1 MRSVKIFV
9 VDKRDN
15 SLFSYAYLDSE
26 RLKDTFFSPP
36 RKKRK
41 KKTYKKRFIIIPLLA
56 LLLIAGVA
64 IFFARYEFMVVARQN
79 TDMPDNG
86 ISLFSKNTLERLSYI
101 TNDKRLMKKE
111 NSFIYLTI
119 PKEKIALSFN
129 LKKPIDLKSGYLL
142 LYLKKSDTP
151 LNIAVVA
158 RDTRFFSN
166 SLNPLVIEVTEKS
179 DSFIKVPI
187 VLSKTGVQN
196 TNLYQIKQITIY
208 FYPQEK
214 EKINWALIKDLV
226 LI

>member
-1 MRSVKIFV
+1 
-9 VDKRDN
+9 
-15 SLFSYAYLDSE
+15 
-26 RLKDTFFSPP
+26 
-36 RKKRK
+36 
-41 KKTYKKRFIIIPLLA
+41 
-56 LLLIAGVA
+56 
-64 IFFARYEFMVVARQN
+64 
-79 TDMPDNG
+79 
-86 ISLFSKNTLERLSYI
+86 
-101 TNDKRLMKKE
+101 KE

-119 PKEKIALSFN
+119 PKEKIALSLD
-129 LKKPIDLKSGYLL
+129 LKKPIDLKSGSLL

-166 SLNPLVIEVTEKS
+166 SLSPLVIEVSEKS

-187 VLSKTGVQN
+187 VFSNTDSQN

>member
-1 MRSVKIFV
+1 M
-9 VDKRDN
+9 DKRDN
-15 SLFSYAYLDSE
+15 PLFSYAYLDSE
-26 RLKDTFFSPP
+26 RIKDTFFSPP
-36 RKKRK
+36 KKKRK
-41 KKTYKKRFIIIPLLA
+41 KKTPKKNLFLLPIIA
-56 LLLIAGVA
+56 LVLIVGFVL
-64 IFFARYEFMVVARQN
+64 FLTRYELMVIARQN
-79 TDMPDNG
+79 TDIPENG
-86 ISLFSKNTLERLSYI
+86 VSILSKNTLEKLSCI
-101 TNDKRLMKKE
+101 ANDERLMKKE

-119 PKEKIALSFN
+119 PKEKIAISLD
-129 LKKPIDLKSGYLL
+129 LKKPIDLKSKYLL

-187 VLSKTGVQN
+187 VLDKAGTQN

>member
-1 MRSVKIFV
+1 M
-9 VDKRDN
+9 DKRDN
-15 SLFSYAYLDSE
+15 PLFSYAYLDSE

-36 RKKRK
+36 KKKRK
-41 KKTYKKRFIIIPLLA
+41 KKTQKKRFIILSIVA
-56 LLLIAGVA
+56 LLTITSFAL
-64 IFFARYEFMVVARQN
+64 FFARYEFMVIARQN
-79 TDMPDNG
+79 TDLPENG
-86 ISLFSKNTLERLSYI
+86 ISLLSKNTLEHLTCISK
-101 TNDKRLMKKE
+101 DERLMKKE

-119 PKEKIALSFN
+119 PKEKIAISLD
-129 LKKPIDLKSGYLL
+129 LKKPIDLKTGSLL

-166 SLNPLVIEVTEKS
+166 SLSPRVIEVSEKS

-187 VLSKTGVQN
+187 VFNNSDSQN